1 MARSHQLEAL
11 TGAVEEAISD
21 CGRSRVVV
29 AWSGGA
35 DSTALVLAALARGP
49 VRAVHVHHGQR
60 HSDAAEQHVREVAA
74 RLALPL
80 EVVRIEVG
88 EGAGFEERARD
99 LRLAELA
106 DRSDDDTIVLLG
118 HHMDDLVET
127 VLHNLFRGA
136 GPRGLSGPQRVRL
149 PFVRPFLRET
159 RAMLAAAVADAGLP
173 VFEDPTNRES
183 VATRNWIRNDVLPE
197 ITTRFAAAAS
207 SIDHASRLV
216 AADDALLESEI
227 PDVIRSSDDATTI
240 PVGLAA
246 TLAPPLATRLIRRML
261 VAARPPNH
269 ASRRDVEQVM
279 SVVEGRQQ
287 RAQLEGGYFAERE
300 GALVAVYHPD
310 LKVTPSSVD
319 VPVPGSAL
327 FGSLRISVQFWNAD
341 RPIIGRNRAIVAVG
355 SGDSVE
361 IRPADHG
368 DRVDIG
374 DGSKLVFDALSE
386 AGIPRRRRPGWP
398 LVCVR
403 GNIAWIAG
411 VRAAA
416 WVRPERAHRGIVEL
430 AVERVDQ

>member
-1 MARSHQLEAL
+1 MARSHQLEVL
-11 TGAVEEAISD
+11 TGAVEETISD
-21 CGRSRVVV
+21 CGRSRIVV

-60 HSDAAEQHVREVAA
+60 HSDAAEQHVRAVAA
-74 RLALPL
+74 RLAVPL
-80 EVVRIEVG
+80 EVVRIDVG

-106 DRSDDDTIVLLG
+106 DRSDADTIVLLG

-149 PFVRPFLRET
+149 PFARPFLRET

-183 VATRNWIRNDVLPE
+183 VATRNWIRNTVLPE
-197 ITTRFAAAAS
+197 ITTRFAAAGS
-207 SIDHASRLV
+207 SIDQASRLI

-240 PVGLAA
+240 PVGIAA

-261 VAARPPNH
+261 VHARPPNH

-279 SVVEGRQQ
+279 TVVEGRQP

-300 GALVAVYHPD
+300 GPLVAVYHPD
-310 LKVTPSSVD
+310 LSI
-319 VPVPGSAL
+319 VPPPLDLSVPGSAI
-327 FGSLRISVQFWNAD
+327 FGSVRISVQSWNAD
-341 RPIIGRNRAIVAVG
+341 RPIIGRDRVLAAVRPV
-355 SGDSVE
+355 DSLEV
-361 IRPADHG
+361 RSASHG
-368 DRVDIG
+368 DRIDIG
-374 DGSKLVFDALSE
+374 DGTKLVFDALSE
-386 AGIPRRRRPGWP
+386 AGVPRRRRPGWP
-398 LVCVR
+398 LVCVH

-416 WVRPERAHRGIVEL
+416 WVRPERAHRGIVEF
-430 AVERVDQ
+430 AIERVDQ